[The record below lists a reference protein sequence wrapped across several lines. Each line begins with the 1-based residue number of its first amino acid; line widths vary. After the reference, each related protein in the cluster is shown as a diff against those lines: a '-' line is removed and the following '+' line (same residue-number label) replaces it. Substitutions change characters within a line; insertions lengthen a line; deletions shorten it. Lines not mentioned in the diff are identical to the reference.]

1 MHTVNDISFSSDG
14 FTFVT
19 DARQVDRTL
28 SNSGDGFTEAS
39 MVGVRL
45 QYIPEFEIGA
55 QEWKVLTPK
64 QKQTLIVERED
75 MLDNIAEELMGDEA
89 LSSANVVHY
98 DTEVYFR
105 GDYDEFLTRTA
116 GEGAGQA
123 RTREQNGSTNTQPN
137 SSGKDGQVS
146 PGSLP
151 NGKRGTP
158 KKSVVVK
165 GGAL

>member
-1 MHTVNDISFSSDG
+1 MADKS
-14 FTFVT
+14 
-19 DARQVDRTL
+19 L
-28 SNSGDGFTEAS
+28 S
-39 MVGVRL
+39 L
-45 QYIPEFEIGA
+45 
-55 QEWKVLTPK
+55 
-64 QKQTLIVERED
+64 
-75 MLDNIAEELMGDEA
+75 
-89 LSSANVVHY
+89 ANATRY

-105 GDYDEFLTRTA
+105 GDYDEFLARPTKEVSR
-116 GEGAGQA
+116 QA

-146 PGSLP
+146 PGSVP

>member
-1 MHTVNDISFSSDG
+1 
-14 FTFVT
+14 
-19 DARQVDRTL
+19 
-28 SNSGDGFTEAS
+28 

-45 QYIPEFEIGA
+45 QFIPEFEMGA
-55 QEWKVLTPK
+55 QEWKALTPK
-64 QKQTLIVERED
+64 QKQTLIDERENMFQD
-75 MLDNIAEELMGDEA
+75 IAEELLADEN

-98 DTEVYFR
+98 DTEVFFR
-105 GDYDEFLTRTA
+105 GDYDEFLARPTKKVSR
-116 GEGAGQA
+116 QA

-146 PGSLP
+146 PGSVP

-158 KKSVVVK
+158 KKRTVVK